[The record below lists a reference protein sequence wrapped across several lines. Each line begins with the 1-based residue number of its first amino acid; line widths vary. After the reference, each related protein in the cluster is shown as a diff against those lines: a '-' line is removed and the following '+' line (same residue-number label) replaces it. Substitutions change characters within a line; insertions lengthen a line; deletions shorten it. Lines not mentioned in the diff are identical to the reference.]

1 MFLYATN
8 LLLRSSF
15 FLPVTHGLQP
25 TESLSNTDN
34 FLKVAR
40 NATFKKLSGFY
51 GSARRCKKQL
61 KMQKYIDNGCRLSWL
76 IDPENKWVAIYR
88 IGKPVETLQAPSSI
102 SGEDALEGFILNL
115 ENV

>member
-1 MFLYATN
+1 LFLYAAN
-8 LLLRSSF
+8 LLSRSSF
-15 FLPVTHGLQP
+15 FLPLTHGLQP

-40 NATFKKLSGFY
+40 SATFKKLSGFY
-51 GSARRCKKQL
+51 GSARRCKRQL
-61 KMQKYIDNGCRLSWL
+61 KIQKYTDNGCRLSWL
-76 IDPENKWVAIYR
+76 IDPENKRIAIYR
-88 IGKPVETLQAPSSI
+88 IGKPAEILQAPSSI